1 MEQLFMLRTIICIFL
16 FASFFTFTE
25 FAYSQENKG
34 KERVNY
40 DKISDD
46 IKFKNASRFFKLMR
60 YHKALEELNEYLE
73 IYVDGNHRPEAYKF
87 LAKIYFNQFDYQRAI
102 KLYRALYEEYSNTE
116 EGVGALYSA
125 GICYA
130 KMGYNKKAIKVFRD
144 IINEHSDSNY
154 AVNSQVQIDLLKI
167 LK

>member
-1 MEQLFMLRTIICIFL
+1 MEQLFMLRSIICIFAL
-16 FASFFTFTE
+16 FFIFTD

-34 KERVNY
+34 KYPVNY

-46 IKFKNASRFFKLMR
+46 IKFKNASRFFKLFK
-60 YHKALEELNEYLE
+60 YHKAMEELNEYLE
-73 IYVDGNHRPEAYKF
+73 IYVDGNHRPEAYKL
-87 LAKIYFNQFDYQRAI
+87 LAKIYFNQFDYQETI
-102 KLYRALYEEYSNTE
+102 KMYRALYEEYSNTE
-116 EGVGALYSA
+116 EGVGALYSV
-125 GICYA
+125 GICYT

-144 IINEHSDSNY
+144 IISEHSDSSY